1 MRAIEYILE
10 YNKYDRI
17 IKSRLELIE
26 YLKSVAEGCTAPV
39 DGNRVQS
46 SGVSNKIANT
56 VTKYSDLEKELE
68 EEIRKAQKK
77 KLEILHTVEQL
88 PSEQYEILYLLYIR
102 KESIKAV
109 EIDLN
114 RSRSWI
120 KDRQK
125 KGLINL
131 QAILD
136 RRIPDDLQVKA

>member
-1 MRAIEYILE
+1 MRAIEYILG

-26 YLKSVAEGCTAPV
+26 YLKNVAEGCTAPV

-125 KGLINL
+125 KGLTNL

-136 RRIPDDLQVKA
+136 RRIPDDLQVKT